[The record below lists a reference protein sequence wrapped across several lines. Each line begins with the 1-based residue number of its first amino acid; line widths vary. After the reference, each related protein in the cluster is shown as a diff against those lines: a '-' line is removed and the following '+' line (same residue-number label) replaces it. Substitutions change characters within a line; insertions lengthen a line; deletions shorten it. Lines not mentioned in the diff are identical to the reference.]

1 MRLLVAFLCALVIAP
16 AAGAFKIAGDPWPVP
31 TVRVWNTTAYSLA
44 VKDAIRAWNGAGAE
58 VRLVQAPS
66 EEEADVL
73 IRYGSGRGQGRSTVG
88 YEPEGSTVQLARGLG
103 RVVATTIAAHE
114 LGHVLGL
121 GHETGR
127 CTVMAPVVD
136 AGPSSRCGIA
146 ACRELWRCLLKP
158 DDVSGLRSLYGRRVP
173 A

>member
-1 MRLLVAFLCALVIAP
+1 MRLLVAFLCALAIVP
-16 AAGAFKIAGDPWPVP
+16 VAGAFKIAGDPWPGP
-31 TVRVWNTTAYSLA
+31 TVQVWNTTAYPLA
-44 VKDAIRAWNGAGAE
+44 VNHAMRAWNGAGARI
-58 VRLVQAPS
+58 RLVQAPS
-66 EEEADVL
+66 QGEADVV
-73 IRYGSGRGQGRSTVG
+73 IRYGSVRDQGESTVG

-103 RVVATTIAAHE
+103 RIVATTLAAHE

-121 GHETGR
+121 GHETRR

-158 DDVSGLRSLYGRRVP
+158 DDMSALRSLYGRRSGT
-173 A
+173 

>member
-1 MRLLVAFLCALVIAP
+1 MRLLVAFLCALAIAP
-16 AAGAFKIAGDPWPVP
+16 AAGAFKIAGEPWPGP
-31 TVRVWNTTAYSLA
+31 TVRVWNTTAYPVA
-44 VKDAIRAWNGAGAE
+44 VRDAIRAWNGAGARI
-58 VRLVQAPS
+58 RLVQAPS
-66 EEEADVL
+66 QDEADVL
-73 IRYGSGRGQGRSTVG
+73 IRYGSVRDQGESTLG
-88 YEPEGSTVQLARGLG
+88 YTPDESTVQLARGLG
-103 RVVATTIAAHE
+103 RIVATTIAAHE

-136 AGPSSRCGIA
+136 AGPASRCGIA

-158 DDVSGLRSLYGRRVP
+158 DDVAGLRALYGRRAP